1 MDELFWLA
9 VIKVSGYFSTELLRL
24 ESEKKSK
31 NKKDKLEDR
40 WAKPLKRNI
49 KYTSDIGLKIF
60 SVYCKLKQTFVYIN

>member
-31 NKKDKLEDR
+31 TKKTNKKTGEPNHLSEIS
-40 WAKPLKRNI
+40 NI
-49 KYTSDIGLKIF
+49 HHT
-60 SVYCKLKQTFVYIN
+60 

>member
-1 MDELFWLA
+1 MDYELFWLA

-40 WAKPLKRNI
+40 
-49 KYTSDIGLKIF
+49 
-60 SVYCKLKQTFVYIN
+60 

>member
-9 VIKVSGYFSTELLRL
+9 VIKVSGYFSKELLSL

-40 WAKPLKRNI
+40 
-49 KYTSDIGLKIF
+49 
-60 SVYCKLKQTFVYIN
+60 